1 MNPLLETKYN
11 PESIEIL
18 LERYYQIEN
27 NINFRHLK
35 YDLDNALCSERLTG
49 NMRRLLFV
57 RYNLQL
63 NIQQALRVLNIDY
76 KTYIE
81 KHEQCLIILSQECEQ
96 FQLNCDEHIVN
107 EYMVDIFE
115 QLEYKTANVMRIEP
129 KDIEGL
135 LYELGDNLM
144 LSAFGVIVDNRT
156 YTEDINSKNK
166 DIYMTNDNGKKN
178 SDNDDFYRK
187 DYNNQVFY
195 GDESL
200 LIAELDGLGRDYY

>member
-1 MNPLLETKYN
+1 ML
-11 PESIEIL
+11 
-18 LERYYQIEN
+18 
-27 NINFRHLK
+27 
-35 YDLDNALCSERLTG
+35 G
-49 NMRRLLFV
+49 
-57 RYNLQL
+57 
-63 NIQQALRVLNIDY
+63 IDY

-81 KHEQCLIILSQECEQ
+81 KHEQFSIILSQECEE

-115 QLEYKTANVMRIEP
+115 QLANKTANAMRIEP
-129 KDIEGL
+129 RDVEGL
-135 LYELGDNLM
+135 LYESGDNLM
-144 LSAFGVIVDNRT
+144 LSAFGVVEDNRE

-200 LIAELDGLGRDYY
+200 LIAELDRLSLGSDYY